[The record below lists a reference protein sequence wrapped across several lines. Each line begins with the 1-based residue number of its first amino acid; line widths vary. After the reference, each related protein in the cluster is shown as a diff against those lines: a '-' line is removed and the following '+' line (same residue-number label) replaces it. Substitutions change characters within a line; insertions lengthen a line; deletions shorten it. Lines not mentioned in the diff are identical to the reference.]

1 MEIFAISYGHEIYLD
16 LDWSKYW
23 LLTSKNHLS
32 NSSNLFLLGKMLLGG
47 KSNRIKRSKYEEI
60 PCFKSLYLKIKWMD
74 RIAPGGGKLN
84 GILARTW
91 MPNRLKGV
99 FLYYLK

>member
-1 MEIFAISYGHEIYLD
+1 MKRFLV
-16 LDWSKYW
+16 
-23 LLTSKNHLS
+23 
-32 NSSNLFLLGKMLLGG
+32 SNLRK
-47 KSNRIKRSKYEEI
+47 I
-60 PCFKSLYLKIKWMD
+60 KSLYLKIKWMD

-99 FLYYLK
+99 FLYYRK